1 MARATAN
8 GRTGWS
14 TAVRQRR
21 KTVLVRNEES
31 DMRNACLKEALSRL
45 TERERRVI
53 EARKLQDDP
62 ATLDDLSTG
71 VRRVSRERIRQI
83 EVRAFE
89 KLQKAVKNAA
99 QKALA
104 PKTQALPA
112 PV

>member
-1 MARATAN
+1 M
-8 GRTGWS
+8 
-14 TAVRQRR
+14 
-21 KTVLVRNEES
+21 RNEES
-31 DMRNACLKEALSRL
+31 GMRNTYLKEALTKL
-45 TERERRVI
+45 TDRERRVI

-62 ATLDDLSTG
+62 ATLDDLSQEFG
-71 VRRVSRERIRQI
+71 VSRKRIRQI